1 MFSQGKYV
9 AKNETVLLEF
19 LSQILKNKLEHLP
32 WLLLGNK
39 LKQQHAISLEKL
51 LLLLLLLLF
60 ALCCKQR
67 PPI

>member
-9 AKNETVLLEF
+9 AKNETVLLEY

-39 LKQQHAISLEKL
+39 IKQQHVISLEKNVFLYYL
-51 LLLLLLLLF
+51 L
-60 ALCCKQR
+60 CVVNRGHPYKS
-67 PPI
+67 

>member
-9 AKNETVLLEF
+9 AKNETVLLEL

-39 LKQQHAISLEKL
+39 IKQQHVFTTRQGHQLTGKHLEH
-51 LLLLLLLLF
+51 
-60 ALCCKQR
+60 R
-67 PPI
+67 GIE

>member
-19 LSQILKNKLEHLP
+19 LAQMLENKLEHLP

-39 LKQQHAISLEKL
+39 IKQQHVMSLEKKRVFV
-51 LLLLLLLLF
+51 LF

-67 PPI
+67 API

>member
-9 AKNETVLLEF
+9 AKNETVVLKF

-39 LKQQHAISLEKL
+39 IKQQHVISLEKNKFL
-51 LLLLLLLLF
+51 YYF
-60 ALCCKQR
+60 LCVLNRGHAYKS
-67 PPI
+67 

>member
-19 LSQILKNKLEHLP
+19 LSQILENKLEHLP

-39 LKQQHAISLEKL
+39 LKQQHAISLEKICFCIICFVL
-51 LLLLLLLLF
+51 
-60 ALCCKQR
+60 
-67 PPI
+67 